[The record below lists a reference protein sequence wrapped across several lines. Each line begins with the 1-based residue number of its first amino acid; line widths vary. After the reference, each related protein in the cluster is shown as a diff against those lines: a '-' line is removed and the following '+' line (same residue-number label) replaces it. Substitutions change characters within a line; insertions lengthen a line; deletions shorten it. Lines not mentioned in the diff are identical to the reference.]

1 MNQQEMIETILNY
14 KDELQRDYNECC
26 KAFGQ
31 QDPATKRNET
41 KLVTMLLLLDK
52 LKLDDYRF

>member
-1 MNQQEMIETILNY
+1 MNQQEMIELILNY
-14 KDELQRDYNECC
+14 KDELQNDYNELC

-41 KLVTMLLLLDK
+41 KLVTILLLLDK
-52 LKLDDYRF
+52 LELNEY

>member
-1 MNQQEMIETILNY
+1 MNQQEMIEAILNY
-14 KDELQRDYNECC
+14 KDELQNDYNELC

-41 KLVTMLLLLDK
+41 KLVTLLILIDK
-52 LKLDDYRF
+52 LELDEN

>member
-1 MNQQEMIETILNY
+1 MNQQEMIEVIFNY
-14 KDELQRDYNECC
+14 KDELQNDYNELC

-41 KLVTMLLLLDK
+41 KLVTLIILIDK
-52 LKLDDYRF
+52 LGIDEN

>member
-1 MNQQEMIETILNY
+1 MNQQEMIEAILNY
-14 KDELQRDYNECC
+14 KDEIQKDYNELC

-41 KLVTMLLLLDK
+41 KLVTLLILIDK
-52 LKLDDYRF
+52 LELDEN

>member
-14 KDELQRDYNECC
+14 KDELQNDYNELC

-31 QDPATKRNET
+31 QDPATKRNEA
-41 KLVTMLLLLDK
+41 KLVTLIILIDK
-52 LKLDDYRF
+52 LGLDEN

>member
-1 MNQQEMIETILNY
+1 MNKEEMIEVILNY
-14 KDELQRDYNECC
+14 KNELQNDYNELC

-52 LKLDDYRF
+52 LELNEY

>member
-1 MNQQEMIETILNY
+1 MNKEEMIEIILDY
-14 KDELQRDYNECC
+14 KDELQNDYNELC

-41 KLVTMLLLLDK
+41 KLVTLLILIDK
-52 LKLDDYRF
+52 LELDEN

>member
-1 MNQQEMIETILNY
+1 MNKEEMIEIILDY
-14 KDELQRDYNECC
+14 KDELQNDYNECC

-31 QDPATKRNET
+31 QDPAPKRNET

-52 LKLDDYRF
+52 LELNEY

>member
-1 MNQQEMIETILNY
+1 MNKQEMIETILNY
-14 KDELQRDYNECC
+14 KDELQNDYNELC

-41 KLVTMLLLLDK
+41 KLVTLLILIDK
-52 LKLDDYRF
+52 LELDES

>member
-1 MNQQEMIETILNY
+1 MNQQEMIETIFNY
-14 KDELQRDYNECC
+14 KDELQNDYNELC

-41 KLVTMLLLLDK
+41 KLVTLIILIDK
-52 LKLDDYRF
+52 LGIDEN

>member
-1 MNQQEMIETILNY
+1 MNKEEMIEVILNY

-41 KLVTMLLLLDK
+41 KLVTLLILIDK
-52 LKLDDYRF
+52 LELDEN

>member
-1 MNQQEMIETILNY
+1 MNKQEMIEVILNY
-14 KDELQRDYNECC
+14 KDELQNDYNELC

-52 LKLDDYRF
+52 LELNEY

>member
-1 MNQQEMIETILNY
+1 MNKEEMIEVILNY
-14 KDELQRDYNECC
+14 KDELQNDYNELC

-41 KLVTMLLLLDK
+41 KLVTLLILIDK
-52 LKLDDYRF
+52 LELDEN

>member
-14 KDELQRDYNECC
+14 KDELQNDYNERC

-41 KLVTMLLLLDK
+41 KLVTLLILIDK
-52 LKLDDYRF
+52 LELNEY

>member
-1 MNQQEMIETILNY
+1 MNKEEMIQVILNY
-14 KDELQRDYNECC
+14 KNELQNDYNELC

-41 KLVTMLLLLDK
+41 KLVTILLLLDK
-52 LKLDDYRF
+52 LELNEY

>member
-1 MNQQEMIETILNY
+1 MNQQEMIEAILNY
-14 KDELQRDYNECC
+14 KDEIQKDYNECC

-41 KLVTMLLLLDK
+41 KLVTLLILIDK
-52 LKLDDYRF
+52 LGIDEN

>member
-1 MNQQEMIETILNY
+1 MNQQEMIEAILNY
-14 KDELQRDYNECC
+14 KDELRNDYNELC

-41 KLVTMLLLLDK
+41 KLVTILILIDK
-52 LKLDDYRF
+52 LELDEN

>member
-1 MNQQEMIETILNY
+1 MNQQEMIEVILNY
-14 KDELQRDYNECC
+14 KDELQNDYNELC

-41 KLVTMLLLLDK
+41 NLVTLIILIDK
-52 LKLDDYRF
+52 LGLDEN

>member
-1 MNQQEMIETILNY
+1 MNQQEMIEVILNY
-14 KDELQRDYNECC
+14 KDELQNDYNELC

-41 KLVTMLLLLDK
+41 KLVTLIILIDK
-52 LKLDDYRF
+52 LGLDEN

>member
-1 MNQQEMIETILNY
+1 MNQQEMIEVILNY
-14 KDELQRDYNECC
+14 KDELQNDYNELC

-41 KLVTMLLLLDK
+41 KLVTLLILIDK
-52 LKLDDYRF
+52 LGIDEN

>member
-1 MNQQEMIETILNY
+1 MNQEEMIEVILNY
-14 KDELQRDYNECC
+14 KDELQNDYNELC

-52 LKLDDYRF
+52 LELNEY

>member
-1 MNQQEMIETILNY
+1 MNQQEMIEVIFNY
-14 KDELQRDYNECC
+14 KDELQRDYNELC

-41 KLVTMLLLLDK
+41 KLVTLLILIDK
-52 LKLDDYRF
+52 LELDEN